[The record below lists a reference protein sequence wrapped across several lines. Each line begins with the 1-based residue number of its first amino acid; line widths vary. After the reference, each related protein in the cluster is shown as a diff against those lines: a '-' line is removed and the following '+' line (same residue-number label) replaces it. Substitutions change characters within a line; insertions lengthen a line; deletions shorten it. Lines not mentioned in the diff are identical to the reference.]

1 MTGRLCL
8 IHEGPEAD
16 LPYLPQLRA
25 ELSVVPLRI
34 DDIEALDEFLAMPCL
49 VDLDL
54 SDKSVVERLQR
65 RLPRAG
71 RLPRIFA
78 VDPGERPARI
88 QAGTFGASICLPRP
102 IAPATVLEIVL
113 PAVRREEFSIDLGW
127 GSVPSDAPGAA
138 SILAAD
144 DALSEVFSACL
155 TDGLVDFER
164 IKGAGHQVAGTI
176 SDIGLDPWM
185 DTVRRHHRGTYQHS
199 LLVTGLAVGF
209 GNVLSL
215 NTRDLERLALVGL
228 MHDVGKAQVPVHL
241 LDKPGRLAE
250 DEFAVMK
257 KHPQYGFDF
266 LARTDPDLD
275 PTIVDAVVHHH
286 EMLDGSGYPH
296 GLAAGSIP
304 DLTRV
309 MTVCDIY
316 AALAEKRAYKAP
328 METSE
333 ILRILGTLVDQ
344 GKIERAL
351 VRALQAVVTG
361 DDLLIRNAGL
371 HRDRVPVRRRA

>member
-1 MTGRLCL
+1 MNGRLCL

-16 LPYLPQLRA
+16 LPYLPHLRA
-25 ELSVVPLRI
+25 EVSVVSVRIHEIDII
-34 DDIEALDEFLAMPCL
+34 DDFIDMPCL
-49 VDLDL
+49 IDIDLTE
-54 SDKSVVERLQR
+54 KHVVETLARKLPHVGRMPRLFVVDTGD
-65 RLPRAG
+65 RL
-71 RLPRIFA
+71 
-78 VDPGERPARI
+78 ARV
-88 QAGTFGASICLPRP
+88 QAGVLGATASLPRP
-102 IAPATVLEIVL
+102 VVPAAALEILV
-113 PAVRREEFSIDLGW
+113 PALNRQTLATDLGS
-127 GSVPSDAPGAA
+127 GVVPADAPGAS

-144 DALSEVFSACL
+144 DALGELFSACL
-155 TDGLVDFER
+155 TDGLIDFER

-185 DTVRRHHRGTYQHS
+185 ETVRRHHRGTYQHS

-209 GNVLSL
+209 GTVLAM

-228 MHDVGKAQVPVHL
+228 LHDVGKAQVPVQL
-241 LDKPGRLAE
+241 LDKPSRLA
-250 DEFAVMK
+250 DHEFAVMK

-266 LARTDPDLD
+266 LARTSPDLD
-275 PTIVDAVVHHH
+275 PSIVDAVVHHH

-296 GLAAGSIP
+296 GLTANALP

-344 GKIERAL
+344 GKLERAL
-351 VRALQAVVTG
+351 VRALAAVVTG
-361 DDLLIRNAGL
+361 DDILIRNAAV
-371 HRDRVPVRRRA
+371 HRGRAPIRRNA